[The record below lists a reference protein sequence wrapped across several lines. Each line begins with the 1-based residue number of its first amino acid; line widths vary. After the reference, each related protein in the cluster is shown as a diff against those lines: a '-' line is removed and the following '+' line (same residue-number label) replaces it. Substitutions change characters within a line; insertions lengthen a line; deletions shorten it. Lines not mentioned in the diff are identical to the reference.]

1 MKPSLYLETSVV
13 GAYLDNGE
21 PFRRDLTIRWWEH
34 ELADYAPYISP
45 LVVREL
51 ERTEEPRRSAYLNLI
66 RDVPLFDISEEAAIL
81 AEGYVSRGIFH
92 RKYIADALHVAVA
105 SFHKIDY
112 LVTWNFG
119 HLANVRRQARIRL
132 FNTAAGFF
140 VPMIVTPEFLV
151 SEGTERE
158 TTT

>member
-1 MKPSLYLETSVV
+1 YFGRQLPAALSRDFRFRQGHCSFRVTRRRSEFKDGTSARDPVSSLSEMKPSTYLETSVV

-81 AEGYVSRGIFH
+81 ADGYVERG
-92 RKYIADALHVAVA
+92 
-105 SFHKIDY
+105 
-112 LVTWNFG
+112 
-119 HLANVRRQARIRL
+119 
-132 FNTAAGFF
+132 
-140 VPMIVTPEFLV
+140 
-151 SEGTERE
+151 
-158 TTT
+158 